1 MKLFYNGITRAKE
14 YLYVTSSSIVKS
26 IIFEGIRTI
35 SEELDHVYKKV
46 DSRLENGG
54 YAEERG
60 KAGSK
65 TIDKDT
71 VIKSMEEMP
80 YFDLNN
86 LWLVRKRAMA
96 ATYRAD
102 RGLNVDRAGFLNN
115 FAILN
120 QFYHPQE
127 WWSFIK
133 PTKNKRNPFNFF
145 AVSFSHSSIDTY
157 MDCPFKYKVRYF
169 YNLEEEDN
177 LALKVGKIYHSI
189 IREFFESKEG
199 HGRDKL
205 VKLVNETFDR
215 FNFEYEFARRDL
227 KSRAMEQFEN
237 FYDNL
242 MPENPDGAIVEK
254 KFTFEIDGEKING
267 RIDQINI
274 IDKDTI
280 EIIDYKSG
288 STHYSDRELKEAL
301 QLKLY
306 RMAFDLSDDLKEL
319 RNKNMEMRYISLGN
333 LKKPVSTLPGEYYDF
348 DEIKKILTENIARIK
363 NEKFSPEPGNYN
375 SCLNCKFK
383 VLCPNYYGR
392 KD

>member
-1 MKLFYNGITRAKE
+1 
-14 YLYVTSSSIVKS
+14 
-26 IIFEGIRTI
+26 
-35 SEELDHVYKKV
+35 
-46 DSRLENGG
+46 
-54 YAEERG
+54 
-60 KAGSK
+60 
-65 TIDKDT
+65 
-71 VIKSMEEMP
+71 
-80 YFDLNN
+80 
-86 LWLVRKRAMA
+86 
-96 ATYRAD
+96 
-102 RGLNVDRAGFLNN
+102 
-115 FAILN
+115 
-120 QFYHPQE
+120 
-127 WWSFIK
+127 
-133 PTKNKRNPFNFF
+133 
-145 AVSFSHSSIDTY
+145 
-157 MDCPFKYKVRYF
+157 
-169 YNLEEEDN
+169 
-177 LALKVGKIYHSI
+177 
-189 IREFFESKEG
+189 
-199 HGRDKL
+199 
-205 VKLVNETFDR
+205 
-215 FNFEYEFARRDL
+215 
-227 KSRAMEQFEN
+227 
-237 FYDNL
+237 L

-288 STHYSDRELKEAL
+288 STHYSDRELKEEL